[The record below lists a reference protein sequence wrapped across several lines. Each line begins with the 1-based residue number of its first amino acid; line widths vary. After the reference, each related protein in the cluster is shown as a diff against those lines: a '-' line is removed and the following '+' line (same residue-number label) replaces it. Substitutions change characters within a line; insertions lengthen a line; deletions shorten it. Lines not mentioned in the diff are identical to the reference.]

1 MKKIFSL
8 LLIASALILGS
19 CEKNV
24 ITTYT
29 TVEDTSI
36 SVRFK
41 TYTDDP
47 GGTTIDTTQGLVA
60 ITLTGGTE
68 FVSSAI
74 SEYEE
79 VKLDEG
85 VIYTVIWSY
94 YDTSN
99 VLQSLSATFSL
110 NYINN
115 PNSISIYLGDDN
127 SEVIKVAE

>member
-8 LLIASALILGS
+8 FLIASALILGS
-19 CEKNV
+19 CEKDT
-24 ITTYT
+24 ITTYVT
-29 TVEDTSI
+29 QESTSI
-36 SVRFK
+36 SARFK
-41 TYTDDP
+41 TYEDDP
-47 GGTTIDTTQGLVA
+47 GGTTIDTTRGLIG

-74 SEYEE
+74 AENGEVELEE
-79 VKLDEG
+79 G
-85 VIYTVIWSY
+85 TIYTVIWSY

-110 NYINN
+110 NYIND

-127 SEVIKVAE
+127 SEVIRVSE